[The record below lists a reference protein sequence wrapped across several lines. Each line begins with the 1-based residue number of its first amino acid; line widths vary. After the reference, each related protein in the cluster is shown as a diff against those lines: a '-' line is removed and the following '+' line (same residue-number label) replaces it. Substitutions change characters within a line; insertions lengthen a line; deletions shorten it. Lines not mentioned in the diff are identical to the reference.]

1 MSDEMTGPGPAVG
14 CPDADLPAR
23 RVQLKSTR
31 RRRRGQYVPALPLG
45 LFERACVLP
54 GKALAVY
61 LVLWRQARLEG
72 RTDVVL
78 TSARLRQHRLT
89 RQAKRAA
96 LRHLQ
101 AAGLVRVETRGRRN
115 PAVTVLD
122 FTTRPG

>member
-1 MSDEMTGPGPAVG
+1 MSDETTGLEPAVE

-23 RVQLKSTR
+23 RVQLKSE
-31 RRRRGQYVPALPLG
+31 RRRGQRPYVPALPLG

-61 LVLWRQARLEG
+61 LVLWRQAHLEG
-72 RTDVVL
+72 RAEVVL
-78 TSARLRQHRLT
+78 TSARLRQHGLN

-96 LRHLQ
+96 RRQLE
-101 AAGLVRVETRGRRN
+101 AAGLVRIEPRGRRN

-122 FTTRPG
+122 FAPRPG